1 MEKLYRFNGIALL
14 SQCVPF
20 QAILSILI
28 FILLTTTGQAQVNS
42 YAKVTAIG
50 VSSGKSVLSISNVN
64 QAFHTFNPGEQVL
77 VIQMQDN
84 VISGTSNNSSFGLLT
99 AIGKAGQYEEA
110 TISTI
115 APSMAAPTSI
125 TLTKTLTNTFTIG
138 SNSSVQVVS
147 FAKQLTSP
155 SLTDFTTT
163 TNITAVPWNGS
174 LGTGGVVAFQVPG
187 VLTLKNS
194 ISADGQGFAGGP
206 KSANYGTSNCE
217 PTVYITS
224 STNYGGKG
232 EGIYLI
238 NTTSNPTYVRGRARV
253 VTGGGGGSALR
264 AGGAGGSNYSA
275 GGAGGSGGLY
285 FVNDCTGSGNVSG
298 GLGGV
303 ALSTYSALGTRIF
316 MGGGGGGGN
325 GNSGQTAGGNGGGI
339 IIIKAGTLT
348 TSCSS
353 SSITIS
359 ANGNDAG
366 DSGDDGAGGA
376 GAAGTIL
383 LQVGTYSV
391 PGSCRLNIQ
400 ANGGDGGGSNG
411 WFNIASG
418 GGGGG
423 QGAVLFSGTSLP
435 TTNITTTTTPG
446 SGGQNGAFSGTSA
459 SNASGSNTSGVIVG
473 IGMVLPVQLVYFAV
487 ENKNNNA
494 VLNWTS
500 EDESNVTYRVQRS
513 TDGINFITIGTVTGT
528 GAGNYSFTDP
538 NPESGRNY
546 YRLEIAG
553 NISSKTSLSSI
564 VTFNVSDLVKVLTAY
579 PNPAHDHFY
588 IRVSGNNN
596 KTHVVTITD
605 LTGQLVYTT
614 SSKPANIIITV
625 TPNRPLKPGLY
636 MFKVTTDGSEQSGKV
651 MIQ

>member
-1 MEKLYRFNGIALL
+1 MEKLYRFNGIALHL
-14 SQCVPF
+14 ECVPL
-20 QAILSILI
+20 QASLSFLI
-28 FILLTTTGQAQVNS
+28 FILLSITGQAQVNS
-42 YAKVTAIG
+42 YAKVTAIN
-50 VSSGKSVLSISNVN
+50 VSSGKSVLSIANVN
-64 QAFHTFNPGEQVL
+64 QTYHTFMPGEQVL

-84 VISGTSNNSSFGLLT
+84 VISGTANNSSFGLLT

-110 TISTI
+110 TISAI
-115 APSMAAPTSI
+115 APSTAAPTSI
-125 TLTKTLTNTFTIG
+125 TLTGTLTNTYAIG

-147 FAKQLTSP
+147 FTKLSTTNYTTS
-155 SLTDFTTT
+155 
-163 TNITAVPWNGS
+163 TNITAVPWSGS
-174 LGTGGVVAFQVPG
+174 LGRGGVVAFQVPG
-187 VLTLKNS
+187 TLTLKNS
-194 ISADGQGFAGGP
+194 ISADGQGFAGGA
-206 KSANYGTSNCE
+206 KSANYANGCE

-224 STNYGGKG
+224 STNYGAKG

-253 VTGGGGGSALR
+253 VTGGGGGSSLV

-275 GGAGGSGGLY
+275 GGDGGPGGIWLTA
-285 FVNDCTGSGNVSG
+285 DCTGSGNASG

-353 SSITIS
+353 SSISIS
-359 ANGNDAG
+359 ANGSDAG
-366 DSGDDGAGGA
+366 ASGDDGAGGA

-391 PGSCRLNIQ
+391 PAGCPLNIQ
-400 ANGGDGGGSNG
+400 ANGGNGGSSNG
-411 WFNIASG
+411 WFNLGSG

-423 QGAVLFSGTSLP
+423 QGAVLFSGATLP
-435 TTNITTTTTPG
+435 TSHISTTTTPG
-446 SGGQNGAFSGTSA
+446 SGGQNGAFIGTSA
-459 SNASGSNTSGVIVG
+459 SNGAGGNTSGVIVG

-487 ENKNNNA
+487 ENKNNDA

-500 EDESNVTYRVQRS
+500 EDESNVTYHVQRS
-513 TDGINFITIGTVTGT
+513 TDGINFTTIGSVTGT
-528 GAGNYSFTDP
+528 GNGSYSFTDA

-546 YRLEIAG
+546 YRLEMAG

-564 VTFNVSDLVKVLTAY
+564 VTFNLSDLVKVLAAY

-596 KTHVVTITD
+596 NKTHVVAITD
-605 LTGQLVYTT
+605 LTGQLIYTT
-614 SSKPANIIITV
+614 SGKPANSIITV
-625 TPNRPLKPGLY
+625 TPDRPLKPGLY
-636 MFKVTTDGSEQSGKV
+636 MFKVTTDGSEQSGKL